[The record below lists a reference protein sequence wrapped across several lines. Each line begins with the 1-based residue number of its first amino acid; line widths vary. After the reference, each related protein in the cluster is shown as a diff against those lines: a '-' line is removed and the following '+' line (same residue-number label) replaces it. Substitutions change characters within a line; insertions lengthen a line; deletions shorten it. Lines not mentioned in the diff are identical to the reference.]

1 MVQGNHRDLWAE
13 NEFPILKKIV
23 IGLRDQVEDLS
34 ELYKES
40 AGSELE
46 ISVDDLVL
54 SEDEV
59 GAGE

>member
-1 MVQGNHRDLWAE
+1 ME
-13 NEFPILKKIV
+13 Y
-23 IGLRDQVEDLS
+23 LS

-54 SEDEV
+54 SEDEA
-59 GAGE
+59 GAGSPEC